1 MSQIDT
7 IMAAAG
13 LPAFRRAFGDDAVY
27 TPPYISPALPAPVNT
42 WAMIRHGDVVN
53 GEYGLLNEPA
63 TTARLP
69 VADVPNPKIGA
80 SLVVNSTTYRI
91 TRIAARTGY
100 FTQVVLT

>member
-1 MSQIDT
+1 
-7 IMAAAG
+7 MAAAG
-13 LPAFRRAFGDDAVY
+13 LPALRRVFGDPAIY
-27 TPPYISPALPAPVNT
+27 TPPYTPPAEPDPVDT
-42 WAMIRHGDVVN
+42 WAIIRHGDVIN